1 MILINIIK
9 VIHEIYNRISLFLT
23 CEKNISEEIKKMC
36 RKFNVK
42 VMNTKNKSL
51 ISSVNTRTNND
62 DKKFQEQGVVYEI
75 RCNECDLKYIGETGR
90 QLSVRITKH

>member
-23 CEKNISEEIKKMC
+23 CEKNISEEIKKI
-36 RKFNVK
+36 
-42 VMNTKNKSL
+42 T
-51 ISSVNTRTNND
+51 NTRTNND

>member
-23 CEKNISEEIKKMC
+23 CEKNISEEIKKI
-36 RKFNVK
+36 
-42 VMNTKNKSL
+42 T
-51 ISSVNTRTNND
+51 NTRTNND

-75 RCNECDLKYIGETGR
+75 RCNECDLKYIGKTGR